1 MYNDQY
7 GLSGRP
13 FQLTPD
19 PRFWFESATHR
30 KAMAYLGYGLDQ
42 GEGFIVITGEI
53 GAGKTT
59 LVGHLLAKI
68 DPARIKTATI
78 VSTHVDHEHMLKL
91 VCRSF
96 GLNTAD
102 ADKTHLLAEIEAMLH
117 TNARG
122 GLGTLLIVD
131 EAQNL
136 SVESLEE
143 LRMLSNFQIGGRSTL
158 QILLLGQPEFREKI
172 QAPMLEQ
179 LRQRVI
185 ATHHLLPMQADEI
198 GPYIRHRM
206 ALVGWTGNPEISE
219 AAAAAVHQHSGGI
232 PRKVNM
238 LVNRALLLGSVE
250 KASIIDADII
260 NSVVADLEAEV
271 PQIIREPMHFASES
285 TAFGMAARVAM
296 LEVQFAEQ
304 DAALRRVL
312 SILINWVE
320 EDRQTGATAAHSAR
334 L

>member
-7 GLSGRP
+7 GLTGRP

-68 DPARIKTATI
+68 DPARIKSATI
-78 VSTHVDHEHMLKL
+78 VSTHVDHEQILRL
-91 VCRSF
+91 VCRAF
-96 GLNTAD
+96 GLETVG
-102 ADKTHLLAEIEAMLH
+102 ADKAHMLSEIEVMLH

-143 LRMLSNFQIGGRSTL
+143 LRMLSNYQIGGKSTL
-158 QILLLGQPEFREKI
+158 QILLLGQPEFSSKI
-172 QAPMLEQ
+172 QSPMLEQ

-185 ATHHLLPMQADEI
+185 ATHHLLPMQVDEI
-198 GPYIRHRM
+198 SPYIRHRM
-206 ALVGWTGNPEISE
+206 ALVGWNGNPEISDD
-219 AAAAAVHQHSGGI
+219 AAAAIFKHSGGI

-250 KASIIDADII
+250 KASIIDAAMVEA
-260 NSVVADLEAEV
+260 VVADMDTEA
-271 PQIIREPMHFASES
+271 PQIAPEPMQFASDS
-285 TAFGMAARVAM
+285 TAFDMAARVAM
-296 LEVQFAEQ
+296 LEAQFAEQ

-320 EDRQTGATAAHSAR
+320 EDRQSGVAARSAR

>member
-1 MYNDQY
+1 MYNDQS
-7 GLSGRP
+7 GLTGRP

-78 VSTHVDHEHMLKL
+78 VSTHVDHEQILRL

-96 GLNTAD
+96 GLETAGV
-102 ADKTHLLAEIEAMLH
+102 DKAHMLSEIEAMLH
-117 TNARG
+117 ANARG

-143 LRMLSNFQIGGRSTL
+143 LRMLSNYQIGGKSTL
-158 QILLLGQPEFREKI
+158 QILLLGQPEFGGKI
-172 QAPMLEQ
+172 QSPMLEQ

-185 ATHHLLPMQADEI
+185 ATHHLLPMQVDEI
-198 GPYIRHRM
+198 SPYIRHRM
-206 ALVGWTGNPEISE
+206 ALVGWNGNPEISDD
-219 AAAAAVHQHSGGI
+219 AAAAIFKHSGGI

-238 LVNRALLLGSVE
+238 LVNRALLLGSME
-250 KASIIDADII
+250 KASIIDAAMVEA
-260 NSVVADLEAEV
+260 VVADMDTEA
-271 PQIIREPMHFASES
+271 PQIASEPMQFASDS
-285 TAFGMAARVAM
+285 TAFDMAARVAM

-320 EDRQTGATAAHSAR
+320 EDRQSGVAARSAR
-334 L
+334 F